1 MSDDREFLKRSLRLL
16 AEKVRQGQDP
26 DAHPG
31 VEDLVAYHAGELPDG
46 RAREIQRHL
55 GVCHECPELV
65 LALDGFTHLPAG
77 KPGISSAG
85 VDFAWEEVRR
95 RLAAEGWF
103 QGGTRRGSRS
113 WAPLSSPQRQLVA
126 AVAAVVL
133 ACLGVFLVYG
143 PADREPRLVDSVA
156 AGEPAW
162 DLSPATRGPVQ
173 EIPVPQAA
181 DHFVL
186 QVAPE
191 VPRPDA
197 EYRLELRTASLPG
210 RLLWTETGRPGR
222 DSGEFALQIP
232 RHFLPA
238 GEYRLQLRAFVNG
251 RPLPES
257 PDERRFR
264 LSYR

>member
-26 DAHPG
+26 DAHPS
-31 VEDLVAYHAGELPDG
+31 VEDLVAYHAGELSDG
-46 RAREIQRHL
+46 QAREIQRHL

-65 LALDGFTHLPAG
+65 LALDGFTLPAG

-85 VDFAWEEVRR
+85 VDSAWEEVRR
-95 RLAAEGWF
+95 RLAADGWF
-103 QGGTRRGSRS
+103 QGGARRGSRS
-113 WAPLSSPQRQLVA
+113 WAPLSAPQRQLVA

-143 PADREPRLVDSVA
+143 PADRQPRLVDSVE
-156 AGEPAW
+156 AGEKAW
-162 DLSPATRGPVQ
+162 DLGPATRGPVQ
-173 EIPVPQAA
+173 EIAVPPAV

-191 VPRPDA
+191 APRPAA
-197 EYRLELRTASLPG
+197 EYRLELRTAGLPG

-222 DSGEFALQIP
+222 DSGEFALKIP
-232 RHFLPA
+232 RRFLPA

-251 RPLPES
+251 RSLPEL
-257 PDERRFR
+257 PDERRFH